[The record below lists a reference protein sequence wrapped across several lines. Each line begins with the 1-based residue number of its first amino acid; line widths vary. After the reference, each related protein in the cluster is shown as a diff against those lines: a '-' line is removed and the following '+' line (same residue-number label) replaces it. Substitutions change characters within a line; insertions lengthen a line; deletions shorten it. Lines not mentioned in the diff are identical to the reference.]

1 MIYVCEIKY
10 FFPEPIRERT
20 EEPRRH
26 AAFLRSGPTNRADW
40 LWAAIEPELKNFKP
54 SEMGLL
60 NDYIV
65 AKLREYRFTTE
76 LELIKREQERARPEQ
91 RS

>member
-1 MIYVCEIKY
+1 
-10 FFPEPIRERT
+10 
-20 EEPRRH
+20 
-26 AAFLRSGPTNRADW
+26 LRSGPTNRADW
-40 LWAAIEPELKNFKP
+40 LWAAIEPELNFKP
-54 SEMGLL
+54 SEMVLL

-76 LELIKREQERARPEQ
+76 LELIKREQERARPGR

>member
-1 MIYVCEIKY
+1 LIYVFEIKY
-10 FFPEPIRERT
+10 FFPKAIRERA

-26 AAFLRSGPTNRADW
+26 AAVLRSGSTNRADW
-40 LWAAIEPELKNFKP
+40 LWAAIEPELKNFKA

-76 LELIKREQERARPEQ
+76 LELIKREQERVRPGR

>member
-1 MIYVCEIKY
+1 
-10 FFPEPIRERT
+10 
-20 EEPRRH
+20 
-26 AAFLRSGPTNRADW
+26 LRSGLTNRAGW
-40 LWAAIEPELKNFKP
+40 LWAAIEPKLKNFKP

-65 AKLREYRFTTE
+65 AKFREYRFTTE
-76 LELIKREQERARPEQ
+76 LELIKREQERARPGR